1 MPAGLLE
8 VPDTLYLR
16 SGLGRGLH
24 VKSPSYGS
32 WLVQATRTLGLL
44 GGSAEGACR
53 PLVFTCLSR
62 ASWVCC
68 WAQLLS
74 SFLGRA
80 FGSLHSQHVN
90 TVPLHWFEPEGLEM
104 GHSVLHRHGN
114 LGGVPC
120 LDRDEWSFFSEWEGI
135 VVLTELWQTEED
147 FAWIGSAD
155 AVAKVWNPAPPPP
168 LNPFELCIEGCH
180 PPMSCTGPLPG
191 GLESE
196 LLGGGTDLLFPV
208 VVAFPS
214 VTQAPKEAQLSRGA
228 GGACTP
234 Q

>member
-16 SGLGRGLH
+16 SVLGWGLH

-155 AVAKVWNPAPPPP
+155 AVAKVWNPPPPRTLLSFVLRGVILQCLVQDP
-168 LNPFELCIEGCH
+168 SLEDLSLNCWE
-180 PPMSCTGPLPG
+180 
-191 GLESE
+191 
-196 LLGGGTDLLFPV
+196 
-208 VVAFPS
+208 
-214 VTQAPKEAQLSRGA
+214 EAQ
-228 GGACTP
+228 ACCFQWWLPFP